1 VTDNIFK
8 QPNSWAD
15 RKLLE
20 LKARDQHPDKP
31 YVFLTSCVASTA
43 EDIDEMTEM
52 AADCT
57 FDEVAFN
64 CNLEEFA
71 DVMGYDIEL
80 QLVEDQTVGYFRS
93 FYKGVPCYYVDH
105 SRIEYIWVN
114 ARSWKAERVL
124 TALEKAGIEVN
135 IPEE

>member
-1 VTDNIFK
+1 MTDNILK

-20 LKARDQHPDKP
+20 LKARDQNPYKP

-43 EDIDEMTEM
+43 EDIDAMTRK
-52 AADCT
+52 AYDAT
-57 FDEVAFN
+57 FDEVAHN
-64 CNLEEFA
+64 CDLTQFA
-71 DVMGYDIEL
+71 AVMGYGDGLE
-80 QLVEDQTVGYFRS
+80 LVEDQTVGYFRS
-93 FYKGVPCYYVDH
+93 FYKGVSCYYVDH

-124 TALEKAGIEVN
+124 TALEKAGIEMDV
-135 IPEE
+135 PDE